1 MDELRDMDNEREEL
15 IRRRAY
21 AIWEQEG
28 RPDGQH
34 QRHWEQAAR
43 EMQGPEMQGPKC
55 QDRKRRETAP
65 RRRARSRP
73 TAAGGAKSRS
83 RRGLGH
89 PLRPKEI
96 RRLART
102 VGAERP
108 SRRLEHFRAADE
120 T

>member
-43 EMQGPEMQGPKC
+43 EMQGPE
-55 QDRKRRETAP
+55 RRETAP

-73 TAAGGAKSRS
+73 TAAGGAKSRP

-102 VGAERP
+102 VGGAERP

-120 T
+120 TCR